1 MTNDSINDIAIAS
14 MTTKYGMGGGV
25 LTSLIGW
32 LSSNEAVVIIGII
45 VTLLGFIINLI
56 FQIKREKRQIKAA
69 LLEEELMK
77 KEDQRK
83 QALFEEQMKQ
93 LKGKQ
98 ND

>member
-1 MTNDSINDIAIAS
+1 MTNDSLNDLAIAS

-25 LTSLIGW
+25 ITSIVGW
-32 LSSNEAVVIIGII
+32 LSSNEAVVIIGIV

-56 FQIKREKRQIKAA
+56 FQIKREKRQIKAS

-93 LKGKQ
+93 LKGK
-98 ND
+98 

>member
-1 MTNDSINDIAIAS
+1 MTNDSLNDIAIAS

-56 FQIKREKRQIKAA
+56 FQIKREKRQIKAS
-69 LLEEELMK
+69 LLEEELMR

-93 LKGKQ
+93 LKGK
-98 ND
+98 